1 MSYSTSNDF
10 LLINKISPQTLYQ
23 NLFKH
28 TKILLDIHGDSTE
41 HLTYINGYINNLIKK
56 EVLDIGINNSLINKI
71 IYYANSN
78 KYPDTYVIDNN
89 KIKLYNIIDIDNSFY
104 ASENIKKYM
113 FIHDFL
119 GEYYRNLSLIKKNKY
134 AIDNKSLYEH
144 TFNMKIRYK
153 YKTNFSG
160 GKTIINI
167 NNDDNDIYYY
177 LISFKLEDQKS
188 KNSAAESLI
197 QPTGFIT
204 ELKID
209 NKTYIDDNET
219 IKDLTDNQQ
228 ETFLQSFKDLFN
240 DLITT
245 NDLKFDS
252 ELSYYHILAESY
264 KFKFHKLLLS
274 YYVSKIIYFYYKK
287 NYKTKIQEI
296 DNIISQHY
304 PIAFENFN
312 KIINDSSSESLITI
326 MKNSQNNIYVANKNK
341 QRDLDKLN
349 YSLSKL
355 NIQKNKISNEVKNKG
370 LQYSENKLKKLQ
382 SKYTKINEEIQ
393 KLELE
398 YQITSEK
405 DYITQDSAE
414 VQEAIDYK
422 SKLHTYN
429 QNILNNSNNIKKLKE
444 TIKSEDKYINNLD
457 IVNYFIVFLLI
468 ILIFIFILDYSTTIV
483 NVSIPITLLA
493 LTIVS
498 YLIINYAVKNRF
510 HANINHNDLSKN
522 QSIIQSL
529 YNTIGGKYL
538 ENFEDDLEDPIL
550 TSEEEQQL
558 GQVELDPIV
567 KDIVDNSLKV
577 GNNTVI
583 NQMGNLLDSKIDA
596 DIEQKLYFNIPGTDY
611 KIDIINELIHGTD
624 ISISDKDY
632 SYFWNG
638 YPTVNTSDSSIP
650 EPVLRSDTYNT
661 TTSSS
666 DNKVLIF
673 ANNQSDETHTIY
685 TFNIPKGIDY
695 FTCAVI
701 VVGGGS
707 FGGHIASQQEFD
719 DTVGGALPATK
730 NMGEGGA
737 GGAVIY
743 QELNLTPGKYEFGV
757 GRGGTWKTN
766 LRNSISDGQAGSSYI
781 KNKDSG
787 EIYILAK
794 GAIYEE
800 WLPETSSR
808 LAEQFNQ
815 QVSGGKINGNIDK
828 LGNINESLKNGV
840 GQLGTKNNYSNGGR
854 GGLIRPAEGQV
865 GFTYLESLGSRVDT
879 YYLSSHRYSSDNSEG
894 TNGVDGIDF
903 SDIFINSRFAGGGGA
918 SSYCQDG
925 EDSTFHQVG
934 NKFYTCSA
942 SADRSG
948 KGGLGGGGAGNPNG
962 IGFDAVHGSGGGGG
976 GGKTAGGNGGAGV
989 ILLKFNIQKMRE
1001 KIMKGIDSAKLKLQQ
1016 TIYELGIDE
1025 SNKALRQKKIAI
1037 ADYLRD
1043 INLKKAEIADK
1054 YKEIGVLIEQGQG
1067 QTEAIESQQ
1076 RMLRNAERDQKLLK
1090 QRILQYNN
1098 EIKDYNRKVAQ
1109 LTTDKARR
1117 EGELKTL
1124 STEFDIAQAKFI
1136 EKEANAIEKEKE
1148 EKIKET
1154 NLAQQEAE
1162 YLKTIS
1168 NKLKAEAC
1176 KKAFRIAEMA
1186 KAQEIIKN
1194 REMESEMKRQML
1206 EEAEQKRIKAIKETI
1221 EAEKLRDQALNEQ
1234 YEAEKKY
1241 KETKK
1246 ELIKW
1251 EQKQEI
1257 TRENKSYTVS
1267 FRLEIDFRIAGIHG
1281 FDDSFFD
1288 GMDDDSNIVAMRK
1301 SLEKEKIKRENFIAN
1316 IKKELTFATSELY
1329 NGTMPNRYSIL
1340 RIHSGN
1346 IEKREDIETEEEA
1359 EERRK
1364 MKLIS
1369 NFEKSKYDNEFNK
1382 KINEGFQ
1389 TFSKFETK
1397 EHFVIEDKTEEEL
1410 LFRTRKQ
1417 GYIPPDNL
1425 MVIELQ
1431 ILAHPQ
1437 SKHPYGDEIL
1447 DELILQSNRL
1457 DSKLRSSSRYFRF
1470 LNAYKVQDEDWV
1482 LVEKGRGI
1490 TGNADILLMNKDRID
1505 NIRMNLGIIKNL
1517 QADLPSY
1524 YDNVNPLLKKETRV
1538 YNDKN
1543 YKINIYN
1550 QLSKN
1555 SQNVRFIDIRKKE
1568 LTINFI
1574 LSLCILISTTLI
1586 LLKML
1591 NNPIV
1596 FIIFIVI
1603 FICIIIYYV
1612 FNISRIVNT
1621 RYKNNYWLKPEKIK
1635 LINASD
1641 E

>member
-1 MSYSTSNDF
+1 MSYSTSNNF
-10 LLINKISPQTLYQ
+10 LLINKISPQTLYD

-41 HLTYINGYINNLIKK
+41 HLTYINGYINNLVKK
-56 EVLDIGINNSLINKI
+56 DVLDISINNSLINKI
-71 IYYANSN
+71 IYYVNSD

-104 ASENIKKYM
+104 ASETIKKYM
-113 FIHDFL
+113 FIYDFL

-177 LISFKLEDQKS
+177 LISFKLEDQNS
-188 KNSAAESLI
+188 KNSDDELLI

-204 ELKID
+204 ELKIN

-219 IKDLTDNQQ
+219 IKDLTDSQQ
-228 ETFLQSFKDLFN
+228 ERFLQSFKDLFN

-245 NDLKFDS
+245 KDLKIDS

-264 KFKFHKLLLS
+264 KFKFYKLLLS
-274 YYVSKIIYFYYKK
+274 YYVSKIIYFYYKQ
-287 NYKTKIQEI
+287 NYKTKIKEI
-296 DNIISQHY
+296 DTIIAQHY
-304 PIAFENFN
+304 PKAFQNFDI
-312 KIINDSSSESLITI
+312 IINDSSGESLITI
-326 MKNSQNNIYVANKNK
+326 MKNSQKKIYIANKNK
-341 QRDLDKLN
+341 QKDLDKLN

-355 NIQKNKISNEVKNKG
+355 KIDRDKISNDVDNKG
-370 LQYSENKLKKLQ
+370 LEYSENKLTNLQ
-382 SKYTKINEEIQ
+382 LKYAKINEEIA

-398 YQITSEK
+398 YETTSEK
-405 DYITQDSAE
+405 DYITQDSAQI
-414 VQEAIDYK
+414 QEAIGYK

-429 QNILNNSNNIKKLKE
+429 ENILNNSNNIKRLQE
-444 TIKSEDKYINNLD
+444 TTKSEDKYINNLD

-498 YLIINYAVKNRF
+498 YLIINYALKNRF
-510 HANINHNDLSKN
+510 NGNTNQHDFGKN
-522 QSIIQSL
+522 QSVIQSL
-529 YNTIGGKYL
+529 FNTIGGKYL
-538 ENFEDDLEDPIL
+538 ENFEDDIDDTIL
-550 TSEEEQQL
+550 TNEEEQQE
-558 GQVELDPIV
+558 VELDPIV
-567 KDIVDNSLKV
+567 QDIVENSLTV
-577 GNNTVI
+577 GDNNII
-583 NQMGNLLDSKIDA
+583 NQMGNLLDSKIEA
-596 DIEQKLYFNIPGTDY
+596 DIEQKLYFNIPNTDY

-624 ISISDKDY
+624 ISTSDIAY
-632 SYFWNG
+632 SYFWTG
-638 YPTVNTSDSSIP
+638 YPTVNTAENGIP
-650 EPVLRSDTYNT
+650 EPVLKSDNS
-661 TTSSS
+661 TSSTS
-666 DNKVLIF
+666 SNDNKIIFF
-673 ANNQSDETHTIY
+673 ANDQSDEMHTIY
-685 TFNIPKGIDY
+685 TFNIPKGLDY
-695 FTCAVI
+695 FSCAVI

-707 FGGHIASQQEFD
+707 FGGHIAQQEEFD

-743 QELNLTPGKYEFGV
+743 QQLNLTPGKYELGV
-757 GRGGTWKTN
+757 GRGGIWKTN
-766 LRNSISDGQAGSSYI
+766 LYKSIAEGQAASSYI
-781 KNKDSG
+781 KNKDTG
-787 EIYILAK
+787 VIYILAK
-794 GAIYEE
+794 GAQYEE
-800 WLPETSSR
+800 WDQEASSR
-808 LAEQFNQ
+808 GPEKFNQ
-815 QVSGGKINGNIDK
+815 QLSGGKITGNIDK
-828 LGNINESLKNGV
+828 IGNINESLKNGI
-840 GQLGTKNNYSNGGR
+840 GQLGSKNNYSNGGR
-854 GGLIRPAEGQV
+854 GGLIKPAEGQV
-865 GFTYLESLGSRVDT
+865 GFTYLSSLGSRVDT
-879 YYLSSHRYSSDNSEG
+879 YYLSSYRYPGDENGG
-894 TNGVDGIDF
+894 TNGNDGIDF
-903 SDIFINSRFAGGGGA
+903 SDIFTPITVSGGGGA
-918 SSYCQDG
+918 SSYCKDG
-925 EDSTFHQVG
+925 EDTTFHEVNG
-934 NKFYTCSA
+934 KFYTCSA

-948 KGGLGGGGAGNPNG
+948 KGGLGGGGDGNPNG
-962 IGFDAVHGSGGGGG
+962 IGSDAVHGSGGGGG
-976 GGKTAGGNGGAGV
+976 GGKTAGGNGGAG
-989 ILLKFNIQKMRE
+989 IIILKFNIVKMRE
-1001 KIMKGIDSAKLKLQQ
+1001 KLMKGIDSTKLKLQQ

-1025 SNKALRQKKIAI
+1025 SNKELRKKKIAI
-1037 ADYLRD
+1037 ASYLRE
-1043 INLKKAEIADK
+1043 INNFKNDIADK
-1054 YKEIGVLIEQGQG
+1054 YKDIGVLIDQGEDAG
-1067 QTEAIESQQ
+1067 EGIETQQ
-1076 RMLRNAERDQKLLK
+1076 QLIRDAEVDQKQLK
-1090 QRILQYNN
+1090 GKILQYNREIN
-1098 EIKDYNRKVAQ
+1098 EYNQKVAQ
-1109 LTTDKARR
+1109 LTTDKKRR
-1117 EGELKTL
+1117 ESELKTI
-1124 STEFDIAQAKFI
+1124 SAEFDVANAQFIKKEASAI
-1136 EKEANAIEKEKE
+1136 EKEAE
-1148 EKIKET
+1148 EKRKET
-1154 NLAQQEAE
+1154 NLAQHKAE
-1162 YLKTIS
+1162 YLKNIS

-1176 KKAFRIAEMA
+1176 KKAFRAAELNKA
-1186 KAQEIIKN
+1186 KEIIQN
-1194 REMESEMKRQML
+1194 RKMESEMKRKML
-1206 EEAEQKRIKAIKETI
+1206 EEAEEKRVKAIKDTI
-1221 EAEKLRDQALNEQ
+1221 AAEKLRDQALNEQ

-1246 ELIKW
+1246 ELIEW

-1288 GMDDDSNIVAMRK
+1288 GIDDDANITAMRK
-1301 SLEKEKIKRENFIAN
+1301 SLEKEKIKRENFITN

-1329 NGTMPNRYSIL
+1329 GGTLPNRYSIL

-1346 IEKREDIETEEEA
+1346 LEKREDIETEEEA

-1364 MKLIS
+1364 MKIIS

-1389 TFSKFETK
+1389 TFSNFETK
-1397 EHFVIEDKTEEEL
+1397 EHFVIEEDKTEEEL
-1410 LFRTRKQ
+1410 LFRTRTQ
-1417 GYIPPDNL
+1417 GYIPPDNV

-1437 SKHPYGDEIL
+1437 SKHPYADEIL

-1457 DSKLRSSSRYFRF
+1457 DSKLRSNGRYFRF
-1470 LNAYKVQDEDWV
+1470 LNGYKVQDEDWV

-1490 TGNADILLMNKDRID
+1490 TGNVDILIMNKNKID
-1505 NIRMNLGIIKNL
+1505 NIIMNFGIIKNL

-1543 YKINIYN
+1543 HKISMYN
-1550 QLSKN
+1550 KLSKN

-1574 LSLCILISTTLI
+1574 LSLCILISTTSI

-1591 NNPIV
+1591 NNPII

-1603 FICIIIYYV
+1603 LICIIIYYV
-1612 FNISRIVNT
+1612 FNMTRIVNT
-1621 RYKNNYWLKPEKIK
+1621 KYKNNYWLKPEKIK
-1635 LINASD
+1635 LVNASD